1 MVGDRARDDRE
12 EKKEVPVEMRRRITL
27 LFAALTMA
35 LAMAFGGA
43 GAALADKGGF
53 QHEGSCGVGR
63 AAHEAIEDQT
73 SPGAT
78 EYARF
83 PPSEAGCTGKG

>member
-1 MVGDRARDDRE
+1 M
-12 EKKEVPVEMRRRITL
+12 
-27 LFAALTMA
+27 
-35 LAMAFGGA
+35 LAMVVLTVMLVAA
-43 GAALADKGGF
+43 PALADKGGI

-78 EYARF
+78 EYALF
-83 PPSEAGCTGKG
+83 PPSKAGCTGQG